1 MHRTSPLAPCRN
13 RVVQGGGT
21 GHFMAVALAFGL
33 LIACFAQSVQAFAA
47 PTGKPDR
54 HGGLRRTAFVV
65 GNSDYRH
72 VQKLL
77 NPSRDAK
84 AIAATLTRI
93 GFDVTT
99 VIDGDKATLTN
110 ALSRFSKRSAG
121 SDIALFFF
129 AGHGI
134 QVDGENYFLPVSTR
148 ADMGDAVIHDALS
161 LNEVRRQLRRASPGL
176 TIFLLDACRDNP
188 FGASAKRRSWGTKAP
203 VVLQPGLAQV
213 KSAAGMLI
221 AYATQPGRL
230 AYDGKREHSP
240 FTASLLRYLE
250 EPDLEI
256 RLMLGRVREDVV
268 LHTDG
273 AQIPW
278 VEEAVLGEFYFS
290 EGKGAHTLAAGKGK
304 ADDVTFWRSIWRS
317 SSAADYEAYLAQY
330 PKGTFATLA
339 QNRLK
344 MLKASVRVAAVAA
357 IDDTDKRDPEEWQS
371 IQNSLYWLGYYNG
384 KPNGVV
390 DATVMNA
397 VQAFQAG
404 AKEKPTGRLT
414 VAQVGRLHRAAATSL
429 VKLGERLSDR
439 VVFDRVRLRSIDRGI
454 NEIAQP
460 AYEQLAA
467 KLDGDTKGRAV
478 LAEAKQQLDSM
489 RLQRDAVKNQYDRAT
504 NDYVVVVAAAGA
516 GYADQL
522 RQADFGN
529 MRVSDVTTTRVEALA
544 PRRQTFLKHAL
555 EYAEK
560 GRLNEKQWLEELR

>member
-1 MHRTSPLAPCRN
+1 VYQASPLIPCRS
-13 RVVQGGGT
+13 RVALGGGT
-21 GHFMAVALAFGL
+21 RHFVAVTLALGL
-33 LIACFAQSVQAFAA
+33 LIACLARPVPAFSA
-47 PTGKPDR
+47 PTGKPDQAR
-54 HGGLRRTAFVV
+54 DLRRTAFVI

-84 AIAATLTRI
+84 AIAATLSRI

-99 VIDGDKATLTN
+99 VIDGDKATLAN
-110 ALSRFSKRSAG
+110 ALSRFSKDSAG

-161 LNEVRRQLRRASPGL
+161 LNEVRRQLRKASPGL

-188 FGASAKRRSWGTKAP
+188 FGASAKRRPWGTREP
-203 VVLQPGLAQV
+203 VVLRPGLAQV
-213 KSAAGMLI
+213 QSAAGMLI

-230 AYDGKREHSP
+230 AYDGMREHSP
-240 FTASLLRYLE
+240 FTASLLRHLE
-250 EPDLEI
+250 EPSLEI

-290 EGKGAHTLAAGKGK
+290 EGDGAVAMADGNGKL
-304 ADDVTFWRSIWRS
+304 DDITFWRSIWRS

-330 PKGTFATLA
+330 PKGTFAALA
-339 QNRLK
+339 ENRLK
-344 MLKASVRVAAVAA
+344 MLKASVRVTAVTA
-357 IDDTDKRDPEEWQS
+357 IDDSEKRDSEQWQS

-384 KPNGVV
+384 KLNGVADV
-390 DATVMNA
+390 TVMNA
-397 VQAFQAG
+397 VQAYQAG

-414 VAQVGRLHRAAATSL
+414 VAQVGRLHGAAAASL

-454 NEIAQP
+454 DEIARP

-467 KLDGDTKGRAV
+467 KLQGDAKGRDI
-478 LAEAKQQLDSM
+478 LAEAKRQIDSM
-489 RLQRDAVKNQYDRAT
+489 RLQRDAVKRQYDRAT

-522 RQADFGN
+522 RQAGFAD

-555 EYAEK
+555 EYAEMGK
-560 GRLNEKQWLEELR
+560 INEKQWLDELQ